1 MASFYSDSTS
11 FYSVLRP
18 TESRLSL
25 SCFRLEQSVRLEACH
40 FSVGISQSGVFA
52 LRAQSGSGAGPVG
65 TQSGF
70 PSRAQSGFGPS
81 RDSPVGI
88 LPSRDFS
95 SRAPVGIPSRASRP
109 SRAPVG
115 ISSCPVGISQS
126 GPSRVFAQSGTGP
139 SRRGICGSATGGSGT
154 FLACPTQCR
163 VGCRVSRGRAPV
175 GFPQSGSVAQSGRAC
190 SQSGSSRDRPVGD
203 WPQSGS
209 SRDSPVGP
217 SRELAPVGNAQ
228 SGFCPV
234 GNCSVGLQSGFPS
247 RVFRASRASVGI
259 CPVGNSLSRDLPSR
273 EFAQSGLSRDS
284 QSGLFCQSG
293 LSRVLSAPS
302 RAPVGQPS
310 TAPRPCG
317 TRRLSPSTSRRQ
329 ARRHLQ

>member
-1 MASFYSDSTS
+1 MPF
-11 FYSVLRP
+11 
-18 TESRLSL
+18 
-25 SCFRLEQSVRLEACH
+25 
-40 FSVGISQSGVFA
+40 
-52 LRAQSGSGAGPVG
+52 
-65 TQSGF
+65 
-70 PSRAQSGFGPS
+70 
-81 RDSPVGI
+81 
-88 LPSRDFS
+88 PSRDF
-95 SRAPVGIPSRASRP
+95 PVGCVRTSCPVGVGGWPSRN
-109 SRAPVG
+109 
-115 ISSCPVGISQS
+115 PVGISQS
-126 GPSRVFAQSGTGP
+126 GPVGIRTQSGFSSRDFAQSGFLQSGP
-139 SRRGICGSATGGSGT
+139 SRDSQSGQSAQSGPSRDFQLPSRDFPVGPQSGFCPVGGG
-154 FLACPTQCR
+154 FLGCPTQCR

-302 RAPVGQPS
+302 RAPVGQP
-310 TAPRPCG
+310 TMTILELFPPLAAEKTENHQGRG
-317 TRRLSPSTSRRQ
+317 G
-329 ARRHLQ
+329 

>member
-1 MASFYSDSTS
+1 M
-11 FYSVLRP
+11 
-18 TESRLSL
+18 
-25 SCFRLEQSVRLEACH
+25 RLEACH

-126 GPSRVFAQSGTGP
+126 GPSRDFAQSGFP
-139 SRRGICGSATGGSGT
+139 SRDPVGFSVRTHLGSQLPPPTCTCAQCQCSRGICGSATGGSGT

-209 SRDSPVGP
+209 SRDSPVGFFG
-217 SRELAPVGNAQ
+217 PVGPQSGLPPLQSGLSRDPQ
-228 SGFCPV
+228 SGF
-234 GNCSVGLQSGFPS
+234 
-247 RVFRASRASVGI
+247 
-259 CPVGNSLSRDLPSR
+259 
-273 EFAQSGLSRDS
+273 FAQSGLSRDS

-310 TAPRPCG
+310 SVPP
-317 TRRLSPSTSRRQ
+317 
-329 ARRHLQ
+329 ARWLR

>member
-1 MASFYSDSTS
+1 MPF
-11 FYSVLRP
+11 
-18 TESRLSL
+18 
-25 SCFRLEQSVRLEACH
+25 
-40 FSVGISQSGVFA
+40 
-52 LRAQSGSGAGPVG
+52 
-65 TQSGF
+65 
-70 PSRAQSGFGPS
+70 
-81 RDSPVGI
+81 
-88 LPSRDFS
+88 PSRDF
-95 SRAPVGIPSRASRP
+95 PVGCVRTSCPVGVGGWPSRN
-109 SRAPVG
+109 
-115 ISSCPVGISQS
+115 PVGISQS
-126 GPSRVFAQSGTGP
+126 GPVGIRTQSGFSSRDFAQSGFLQSGP
-139 SRRGICGSATGGSGT
+139 SRDSQSGQSAQSGPSRDFQLPSRDFPVGPQSGSQCEHTGSGT

-163 VGCRVSRGRAPV
+163 VGCRVSRDRAPV

-247 RVFRASRASVGI
+247 RVFRASRASVGFATT
-259 CPVGNSLSRDLPSR
+259 PVGPQSGSPVGF
-273 EFAQSGLSRDS
+273 FAQSGLSRDS

-310 TAPRPCG
+310 AAPTAVPCG
-317 TRRLSPSTSRRQ
+317 IVARHASVRTGPATSPPAAS
-329 ARRHLQ
+329 

>member
-1 MASFYSDSTS
+1 M
-11 FYSVLRP
+11 
-18 TESRLSL
+18 
-25 SCFRLEQSVRLEACH
+25 RLEACH

-88 LPSRDFS
+88 LPSRDF
-95 SRAPVGIPSRASRP
+95 PVGPQSD
-109 SRAPVG
+109 
-115 ISSCPVGISQS
+115 SQCEH
-126 GPSRVFAQSGTGP
+126 T
-139 SRRGICGSATGGSGT
+139 GSGT

-209 SRDSPVGP
+209 SRDSPVGFFG
-217 SRELAPVGNAQ
+217 PVGPQSGFAQ
-228 SGFCPV
+228 SGIR
-234 GNCSVGLQSGFPS
+234 SVGPQSGFP
-247 RVFRASRASVGI
+247 VGTVL
-259 CPVGNSLSRDLPSR
+259 PVGPQSGFVRPQSGPSR
-273 EFAQSGLSRDS
+273 
-284 QSGLFCQSG
+284 
-293 LSRVLSAPS
+293 
-302 RAPVGQPS
+302 
-310 TAPRPCG
+310 TA
-317 TRRLSPSTSRRQ
+317 
-329 ARRHLQ
+329 